1 LLTSELDYKLPEG
14 FIAQWPAVP
23 RDSSRLMV
31 VDVAS
36 GTIQHR
42 VFRDLPDFLHP
53 GEVLVLNETKV
64 LPARLLVRRPGGGAS
79 ELLFLRDLGGL
90 WEVLARPSRRL
101 RPGMRFLVGGEELR
115 IVESLGEGRWAV
127 AGAGVPGILRRHG
140 HMPLPPYIEATPEAE
155 GAYQTMYARVEGSAA
170 APTAGFHFTEEV
182 LGGVQRAGARISRIT
197 LHVGAGTFSPVRS
210 EKLEDHQMHA
220 EYYFVPDE
228 AARIVGDAKR
238 VVAVGTTVARTLES
252 WAATGARE
260 GETEIFIRPGY
271 RWQAV
276 DVLLTNFH
284 LPRSTLLAMVMAFAG
299 KELIRE
305 AYDVAV
311 KERYRFFS
319 FGDAM
324 LLLNGGR
331 MR

>member
-1 LLTSELDYKLPEG
+1 MLTSELDYKLPEG
-14 FIAQWPAVP
+14 LVAQSPAVP

-31 VDVAS
+31 VDVLR
-36 GTIQHR
+36 GTIDHR

-53 GEVLVLNETKV
+53 GDVLVLNETKV

-101 RPGMRFLVGGEELR
+101 RAGMRLLVGEEELR
-115 IVESLGEGRWAV
+115 IVESLGGGRWTV
-127 AGAGVPGILRRHG
+127 AGADVPGILKRHG

-155 GAYQTMYARVEGSAA
+155 GAYQTVYARVAGSAA
-170 APTAGFHFTEEV
+170 APTAGFHFTEDI
-182 LGGVQRAGARISRIT
+182 LGEVQRAGARISRIT
-197 LHVGAGTFSPVRS
+197 LHVGTGTFLPVRS
-210 EKLEDHQMHA
+210 ERLEDHQMHA

-228 AARIVGDAKR
+228 AARVVGGAER
-238 VVAVGTTVARTLES
+238 VVAVGTTVARALES
-252 WAATGARE
+252 WAATGVRE
-260 GETEIFIRPGY
+260 GETEIFIHPGY
-271 RWQAV
+271 RWRAV

-305 AYDVAV
+305 AYEVAV
-311 KERYRFFS
+311 KEHYRFFS